1 VVIGLP
7 NVTTAGDLQGSGQGL
22 VERWAID
29 EAAGGARLRL
39 DLKANAEVRRRFLLP
54 PGDGASA
61 YRYVIDL
68 KSTDAPGAVQ
78 TPALKPTLVS
88 APVKASALRLK
99 KVIVIDAGHGGK
111 DPGSSGAN
119 TAEKDVTLAAAKA
132 LKTKLEKSG
141 RYTVVMTRQS
151 DTFVPLESACRSP
164 AGPTPTCSSRCTPIR
179 DPTPRPAAP
188 ASTPCRKRAPSAWRG
203 CSKRTIG

>member
-1 VVIGLP
+1 MIVGGLALAGVAVAMAQGPAPAAGVQKVRFGGDRNETRIVIDLDRAATGKLLADGAADRRVVIGLP

-68 KSTDAPGAVQ
+68 KST
-78 TPALKPTLVS
+78 
-88 APVKASALRLK
+88 
-99 KVIVIDAGHGGK
+99 
-111 DPGSSGAN
+111 
-119 TAEKDVTLAAAKA
+119 
-132 LKTKLEKSG
+132 
-141 RYTVVMTRQS
+141 
-151 DTFVPLESACRSP
+151 
-164 AGPTPTCSSRCTPIR
+164 
-179 DPTPRPAAP
+179 TPRARSRP
-188 ASTPCRKRAPSAWRG
+188 RQ
-203 CSKRTIG
+203 